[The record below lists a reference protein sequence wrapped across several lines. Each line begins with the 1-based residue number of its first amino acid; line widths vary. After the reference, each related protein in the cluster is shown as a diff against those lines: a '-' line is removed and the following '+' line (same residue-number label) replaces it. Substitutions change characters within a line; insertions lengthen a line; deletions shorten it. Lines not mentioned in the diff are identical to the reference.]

1 MKYIYF
7 FSQNETDGKA
17 SMRDLLGGKGAG
29 LAEMSRLGI
38 RVPPGFTITTEVCR
52 YFQQKKKLPPGLE
65 EEIKKYMSKV
75 ENITN
80 MRFGDESRPL
90 LVSVRS
96 GAAVSMPGMMDTVLN
111 LGLNDITV
119 KGLAKKTGDERFAY
133 DAYRRFISMFGNI
146 VLGIPYNKFEEL
158 LEKRKEEENVKEDPE
173 LSAKGLKRLC
183 EDYKELLTE
192 EGFELPQDP
201 WKQLIMAIKAVFS
214 SWNNPRAIKYREIN
228 HISHDMGTAVTV
240 QAMVFGNMGENS
252 GTGVAFTRNPST
264 GEKQFFG
271 ECLINAQG
279 EDVVAGIRTP
289 IPVQALK
296 ERIPQAYDELVAVY
310 QKLENHFRD
319 AQDLEF
325 TVQEGKLYLLQTRTA
340 KRTALA
346 AVKIAVD
353 MVEEGLITKEEAVMR
368 IEPEQIDQLLHPM
381 IDPNEKTEP
390 IARGLPAS
398 PGAAVGRVVFS
409 AKDAEEWTGKGEPV
423 VLVRTETSPEDV
435 GGMHVAEGI
444 LTSRGGMTSHAAVV
458 GRGMG
463 KCCVVGCSDIT
474 VYEDEKKFVVKGKEV
489 REGDWITIDGT
500 TGEVILGKV
509 KLVEAKLTPQ
519 FETLLKWADEV
530 RKLGVR
536 ANADTPEDARVAR
549 DLGAEGIGL
558 CRTEH
563 MFFGKNRISIM
574 QEMIMAETLEERR
587 KSLSKLLPFQ
597 KEDFKG
603 IFRVMDGLPVII
615 RLLDPPLHEFLPK
628 YEMLLEEYTRL
639 KFTNGS
645 KKRLKELEDLLAK
658 VEALREFNPML
669 GHRGCRLSITFPE
682 ITEMQTRAIME
693 AAAEV
698 IEEGKTVLPEIMI
711 PLVSHVNEVKTI
723 KEGIIKT
730 AEQVMK
736 EKNVEIPYKIGTMI
750 ELPRAVVTADRIA
763 KEVEFFSFGT
773 NDLTQAVFGFSRD
786 DAVKFLNAY
795 EEKGILPQDP
805 FASIDI
811 DGVGEMVRMG
821 RQKGKSSNPQLEIGV
836 CGEHGGEPRSIDFF
850 NSIGLDYVSCSP
862 YRVPVAR
869 LSAAQA
875 EIRKRLNV
883 Q

>member
-7 FSQNETDGKA
+7 FSQNETDGRA

-52 YFQQKKKLPPGLE
+52 YFQQKKELPPGLE

-80 MRFGDESRPL
+80 MKFGNEDRPL

-158 LEKRKEEENVKEDPE
+158 LERRKEEENVKEDPE

-183 EDYKELLTE
+183 EDYKELLAK

-296 ERIPQAYDELVAVY
+296 ERIPRAYDELVAVY

-390 IARGLPAS
+390 VARGLPAS

-509 KLVEAKLTPQ
+509 KLVEARLTPQ

-563 MFFGKNRISIM
+563 MFFGKNRIPIM

-711 PLVSHVNEVKTI
+711 PLVSHVNEVKI
-723 KEGIIKT
+723 VKEGIIKT

-736 EKNVEIPYKIGTMI
+736 EKNIEIPYKIGTMI

-811 DGVGEMVRMG
+811 NGVGEMVRIG
-821 RQKGKSSNPQLEIGV
+821 RQKGKSSNPQLEVGV

-883 Q
+883 H